1 MVTPNKLLDGLDK
14 AKAAA
19 EAKAAADAKLAAE
32 RKAADQLGLIDNSKI
47 ITEPHKTAIVALAIP
62 ELKGKAT
69 LLFRASDHGWSG
81 NDFHARCDDKGRTL
95 TLIKTTKGRSC
106 GGFTSVPWGKGGVYK
121 DDPTAFL
128 FSLDLQKVY
137 WPTDVSKAVTHGNT
151 WGPGFGNWSLTAR
164 DNLKEGYCRTNGN
177 NEFFNIPTDA
187 EGNSVLTG
195 DGKGQPDK
203 YKKFSIEDL
212 EVYLIE

>member
-1 MVTPNKLLDGLDK
+1 MSGCKKMDVDLEKGLKILVLSLAGQDYEVSKQICDEKDLFTTLDENHDEIHAVVTPNKLLDGLDK

-19 EAKAAADAKLAAE
+19 EAKASAEAKLAAE
-32 RKAADQLGLIDNSKI
+32 RKAADQLGLIDSSKI

-81 NDFHARCDDKGRTL
+81 NDFHAKCDDKGRTL

-128 FSLDLQKVY
+128 FSLDL
-137 WPTDVSKAVTHGNT
+137 
-151 WGPGFGNWSLTAR
+151 
-164 DNLKEGYCRTNGN
+164 
-177 NEFFNIPTDA
+177 
-187 EGNSVLTG
+187 
-195 DGKGQPDK
+195 
-203 YKKFSIEDL
+203 
-212 EVYLIE
+212 